1 MSNVIPMPG
10 LEIEMQFSE
19 IEGLIDAML
28 YMHEAA
34 DETDRRRIMEAEI
47 SMLHVIKEKIQ
58 DGQRQLVRMPG
69 HYGRRAS

>member
-19 IEGLIDAML
+19 IEGLVDAML

-34 DETDRRRIMEAEI
+34 DDGDRKRIMEAEI
-47 SMLHVIKEKIQ
+47 SMLHVIKDKIRA
-58 DGQRQLVRMPG
+58 GQGQLLRMPG
-69 HYGRRAS
+69 HYGRKAS